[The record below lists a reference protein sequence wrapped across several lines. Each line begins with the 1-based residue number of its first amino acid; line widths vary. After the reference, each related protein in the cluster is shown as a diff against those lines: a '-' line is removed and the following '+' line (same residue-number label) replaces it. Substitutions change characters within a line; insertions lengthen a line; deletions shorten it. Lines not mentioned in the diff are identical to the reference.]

1 MVNNS
6 RGDDGKMRND
16 NGGDGDDGDNTNIIR
31 RPSPPAPEFPIN
43 IPTDKRE
50 RAGSPKSA
58 QPWSHPAVYLAGR
71 DSDWFFLA
79 NNEERLTWP
88 VFREHYQRYA
98 AAVLRGET
106 LVVPAPEAL
115 EQHKAEPL
123 SPEAQLAELKKL
135 RDSSGL

>member
-1 MVNNS
+1 MIDCCQS
-6 RGDDGKMRND
+6 GLSELGLPGARDAYLEACR
-16 NGGDGDDGDNTNIIR
+16 
-31 RPSPPAPEFPIN
+31 AP
-43 IPTDKRE
+43 
-50 RAGSPKSA
+50 SPKSA

-79 NNEERLTWP
+79 NNEERLAWP
-88 VFREHYQRYA
+88 VFREHYQRYV

-106 LVVPAPEAL
+106 LSVPAPEAL
-115 EQHKAEPL
+115 EQQAAEPL